1 MPSSLRK
8 AMGSEELVSAIRRL
22 AHPRPPVEIK
32 PGCAFG
38 NLVDERLRAL
48 EGAVDEIRGRVN
60 ALFFL
65 VVGAV
70 AVEVVLRLVR

>member
-1 MPSSLRK
+1 MPSPPRK
-8 AMGSEELVSAIRRL
+8 AMGSEELASAIRRL
-22 AHPRPPVEIK
+22 ARPRPPAEVK
-32 PGCAFG
+32 PGCPFG
-38 NLVDERLRAL
+38 HLVDERLRAL

>member
-1 MPSSLRK
+1 
-8 AMGSEELVSAIRRL
+8 MGSEELVSAIRRL
-22 AHPRPPVEIK
+22 ARPRPPVEIK
-32 PGCAFG
+32 PRCPFG
-38 NLVDERLRAL
+38 HLVDERLRAL
-48 EGAVDEIRGRVN
+48 EGAVDEIRWRVN

>member
-1 MPSSLRK
+1 MPSPLRK

-22 AHPRPPVEIK
+22 ARSNLPAEVK
-32 PGCAFG
+32 PGCPFG
-38 NLVDERLRAL
+38 HLVEERLRAL

-70 AVEVVLRLVR
+70 VVEVVLRLVR

>member
-1 MPSSLRK
+1 
-8 AMGSEELVSAIRRL
+8 MGSEELVSAIRRL

>member
-1 MPSSLRK
+1 
-8 AMGSEELVSAIRRL
+8 MGSEEMVSAIRRL
-22 AHPRPPVEIK
+22 ARPRPPAEVK
-32 PGCAFG
+32 PGCPFG
-38 NLVDERLRAL
+38 HLVEERLRAL

-70 AVEVVLRLVR
+70 AVELVLRLVR